1 MLNLVPDKKE
11 AFREI
16 FRILAPGGRFCISNV
31 VLQGN
36 LPLPFQKSAEMYAG
50 CVAGVMQLNEYLDS
64 IKEAGFLKIEV
75 QKKKMIN
82 LPDNSVLKFLNP
94 TKIEQLQKD
103 NIGIFSITITGFKD
117 SLSKKSN

>member
-1 MLNLVPDKKE
+1 
-11 AFREI
+11 
-16 FRILAPGGRFCISNV
+16 
-31 VLQGN
+31 
-36 LPLPFQKSAEMYAG
+36 MYAG